1 MGRGGEEELLLP
13 GAGGQKGDFEAGGQR
28 RVGERKLAKFGGE
41 RVAGGRRKE
50 EGGSPG
56 WGVEVWVSGG
66 GGLAYRARGRG
77 AARRAAAAAGREA
90 ARSPWPA
97 AFSTTDSSALRA
109 RPRRNAPSAAPANP
123 GAARRRRGGGRKGGS
138 SLPTP
143 TPSSAPTPPPRPP

>member
-66 GGLAYRARGRG
+66 GSRLPCAGARSSAASSGSSRAGGG
-77 AARRAAAAAGREA
+77 AEPMAGGVQHHGQLRAAG
-90 ARSPWPA
+90 
-97 AFSTTDSSALRA
+97 T
-109 RPRRNAPSAAPANP
+109 AAP
-123 GAARRRRGGGRKGGS
+123 
-138 SLPTP
+138 
-143 TPSSAPTPPPRPP
+143 